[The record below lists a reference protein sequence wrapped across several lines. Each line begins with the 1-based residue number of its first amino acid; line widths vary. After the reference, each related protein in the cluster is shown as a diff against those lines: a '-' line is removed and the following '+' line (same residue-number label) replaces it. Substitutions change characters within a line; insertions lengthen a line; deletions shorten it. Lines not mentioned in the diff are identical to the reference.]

1 MIMASAFCSACFRRS
16 VCTLL
21 QFDVFI
27 LQNGGLLPLHF
38 APIHGHHDTLFVI
51 FTSIGSLIHSIS
63 SPHSALFVISEI
75 GADMGVFE
83 SAKHLCSWAGL
94 TPANNESANK
104 KKSTRCSKAG
114 QYLKPLLIQCALA
127 AVKSKKNP
135 YYAIKYKRLA
145 KRRGRKKAVIAIA
158 RMMLTGI
165 YHMILNNEE
174 WKPDDYEAII
184 HPSKPVKVALT
195 LDNVIQFL
203 GEQGADPETL
213 KLLQQQCAVTPG

>member
-1 MIMASAFCSACFRRS
+1 MFKSWS
-16 VCTLL
+16 V
-21 QFDVFI
+21 F
-27 LQNGGLLPLHF
+27 
-38 APIHGHHDTLFVI
+38 
-51 FTSIGSLIHSIS
+51 
-63 SPHSALFVISEI
+63 
-75 GADMGVFE
+75 
-83 SAKHLCSWAGL
+83 
-94 TPANNESANK
+94 
-104 KKSTRCSKAG
+104 
-114 QYLKPLLIQCALA
+114 KPLLIQCALA

-158 RMMLTGI
+158 RMMLTNI